1 MVEKQPRK
9 IPGCSWRKNRP
20 TPLVAFVGGCQG
32 GLEVDGGGGDYGDGV
47 GSGAVPVDGQKT
59 GRTVVIWWQK
69 YTNSGG
75 RRLCELVV
83 REREFGRLFECLS
96 SYAKKKHELDFI
108 VNIARYQLP

>member
-1 MVEKQPRK
+1 MVWWWPEVQLMVEKQPRK
-9 IPGCSWRKNRP
+9 IPGCSWCKNRP

-75 RRLCELVV
+75 RRLGELVG
-83 REREFGRLFECLS
+83 RESLGGCLS
-96 SYAKKKHELDFI
+96 AFLAMLKRNMSWTL
-108 VNIARYQLP
+108 